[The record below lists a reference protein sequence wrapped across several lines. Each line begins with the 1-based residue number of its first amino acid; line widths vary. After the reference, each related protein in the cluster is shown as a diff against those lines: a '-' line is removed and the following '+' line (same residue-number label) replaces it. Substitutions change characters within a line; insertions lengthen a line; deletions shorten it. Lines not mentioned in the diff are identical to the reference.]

1 MSKDGTPLAAVGIK
15 YADKKDSPIPLMV
28 RRPKGHAADFQ
39 CLFQEGE
46 QEFKF
51 VLINF
56 TNSVIK
62 IDIGRKNV
70 AVDEVDP
77 GASKGY
83 VNRVNEL
90 HGHQST
96 EILGDQ
102 KDSKAFVLHAL
113 TTSSGEKI
121 SVEDAE
127 VTQKGTYYYIAVIP
141 CVRHGHLD
149 LFKDTFWTC
158 PEFILVV
165 QPKLIP
171 KGNNRLPLGEVTSFH
186 SDSDEEG
193 CVCELASIS
202 YDTSASLGYA
212 TRVGSGQH
220 VSTDGGYTGI
230 DYVYDGISSNQTG
243 QLCCLSL
250 SIAPTLERRPVLTD
264 SEIVAMAIDYQ
275 SELDSGTI
283 KRLKVYPESHCVI
296 CLDDEPDTI
305 IYKCGHQCVHRTCI
319 NVPDISRCPLCRQY
333 ITGMLTV

>member
-220 VSTDGGYTGI
+220 VSTD
-230 DYVYDGISSNQTG
+230 
-243 QLCCLSL
+243 
-250 SIAPTLERRPVLTD
+250 
-264 SEIVAMAIDYQ
+264 EIVAMAIDYQ